1 MANGNARQLS
11 KQRKPPSRRQR
22 AANSER
28 ISSPSRLVACALG
41 VVFLVTPLTQAGA
54 VCPQNALNAMMA
66 CMHRLLRNLKRFQL
80 PNPSDVKRR
89 ADLPSLTGDDANG
102 TSGGGGGVPA
112 SGGDAAPAGVAPTSA
127 AAAASDAQEAL
138 PGGEAPATMEDVVSL
153 RVDLEAQAR
162 HLVEVTAVYASMWRD
177 REAAARGIEAEA
189 TKLREDAN
197 AMLERAQVQAEQ
209 LAAEARAA
217 AESTTADAETRAQAV
232 MDGAEAQAKQ
242 LLEAADAK
250 AAEAEERLAALQ
262 RDKAA
267 WEEER
272 AEMAAEAAA
281 AAAAVAQEAEESATA
296 AVEQVQRRIDECG
309 LRMQQANELED
320 KLAQMQ
326 QEVCVCM
333 CVCVRVC
340 SRRTR
345 SLTRAL
351 AVCASCS
358 AGPTEGRPTKPSI
371 PPRRPRDDVAT
382 VASGVDPV
390 RRGCRQGC
398 YRRCCSRPGACR
410 ARGCVARRR
419 RRRRGASGSGGDG
432 S

>member
-1 MANGNARQLS
+1 MDAAKLAHAAALADLERREELCGKRQRTAAKQAEEAAKLKTECRQQREDIQS
-11 KQRKPPSRRQR
+11 KQ
-22 AANSER
+22 
-28 ISSPSRLVACALG
+28 VGCVCAGLLS
-41 VVFLVTPLTQAGA
+41 VILLTQAGA

-112 SGGDAAPAGVAPTSA
+112 SGGDAAPASVAPTSA
-127 AAAASDAQEAL
+127 AGAASDAQEAV

-162 HLVEVTAVYASMWRD
+162 HLMEATAVYASMWRD

-189 TKLREDAN
+189 TKLREDAS

-333 CVCVRVC
+333 CVCVCVC
-340 SRRTR
+340 
-345 SLTRAL
+345 
-351 AVCASCS
+351 V
-358 AGPTEGRPTKPSI
+358 PDEH
-371 PPRRPRDDVAT
+371 
-382 VASGVDPV
+382 
-390 RRGCRQGC
+390 
-398 YRRCCSRPGACR
+398 
-410 ARGCVARRR
+410 AR
-419 RRRRGASGSGGDG
+419 
-432 S
+432 